1 MYSDLAYLIVGLPV
15 LAFVLCLFIG
25 SRLPRGGGFLTVLA
39 TLGGLIISLGIFQEI
54 YPRGIIHQ
62 SMRWFGDFNVGI
74 LIDPLALVMLL
85 MVTFVVMLI
94 HTYANGYMNGD
105 PGANRYFAE
114 AALFTASMLGL
125 IYADNIL
132 QLFIFWELVGLCS
145 YLLIGFWY
153 RKPSAAAA
161 AKKAFLTTRVGDVMF
176 LAAIIV
182 LYNNLASLNLTL
194 NPGEYLLQFP
204 VIYANLA
211 LIPPDQLTLIA
222 LGFLGG
228 AVGKSGQFPLHVW
241 LPDAMEGPTTVSAM
255 IHAATMVTAGVYLVA
270 RMFPLFY
277 AAPHG
282 LTAVAAVGAFTALFA
297 ATMGLTAFDIKRVLA
312 FSTVSQLGFMM
323 AGLGVGAAVGAFSVG
338 VSIFHLI
345 GHSFFKA
352 LLFLCAGSVIHAV
365 NTNDMREMGGVGKY
379 MKWTMYTMLIG
390 SLSLAG
396 FPLFTGFFSKDE
408 IIVIA
413 YEYGVAINFLP
424 YIFLVL
430 AAVLTA
436 IYTFRMWFSVF
447 TGKERS
453 NYGKHESPWVMLG
466 PLVILAVFAL
476 AFGFVAQEGFYNY
489 VGDNFGQYEEKF
501 GVDVNF
507 AELAL
512 IGGHEGLGEHGA
524 PAEGEHPSAEAEEGH
539 EAALARWG
547 LVPFWAKD
555 LKVGYKMINAR
566 SEGLLKSRAYGP
578 LVKKSSNRC
587 LILADG
593 FYEWMKAENPKSPKQ
608 PVRFT
613 VDGGEPF
620 AFAGLSTTREWEGE
634 QMTSCTIITT
644 TANETVEP
652 VHNRMPVILGD
663 PEIEKAWMSGN
674 LEVDEA
680 IGLCKP
686 LEAARMEGMD
696 FFAGIT
702 FPVKE
707 SYCPWIVGGWQ
718 TSCPSAARS

>member
-1 MYSDLAYLIVGLPV
+1 MYADYAYLIVALPV
-15 LAFVLCLFIG
+15 LAFLLCLFIG
-25 SRLPRGGGFLTVLA
+25 WRLPIGGGFITVLA
-39 TLGGLIISLGIFQEI
+39 TFAGLVLSLGIFSEI
-54 YPRGIIHQ
+54 YPGEIVHQ
-62 SMRWFGDFNVGI
+62 SIPWFADFNVGI

-85 MVTFVVMLI
+85 MVTFVVTLI
-94 HTYANGYMNGD
+94 HTYANGYMKGD
-105 PGANRYFAE
+105 PGAARYFAE

-125 IYADNIL
+125 IYADNLL

-161 AKKAFLTTRVGDVMF
+161 AKKAFLTTRVGDVLF
-176 LAAIIV
+176 LAGIIL
-182 LYNNLASLNLTL
+182 LYNNLASLNLAL
-194 NPGEYLLQFP
+194 KPGEYLLQFP

-211 LIPPDQLTLIA
+211 SIPGDQLTLIA
-222 LGFLGG
+222 LGLLGG

-323 AGLGVGAAVGAFSVG
+323 AGLGVGAAVGTFAVG

-413 YEYGVAINFLP
+413 YEYGTMINFLP

-466 PLVILAVFAL
+466 PLVLLAVFA
-476 AFGFVAQEGFYNY
+476 FGFGFAAQEDFYDY
-489 VGDNFGQYEEKF
+489 LDSNFEHYDVDFVEL
-501 GVDVNF
+501 GV
-507 AELAL
+507 
-512 IGGHEGLGEHGA
+512 IGGHALEGEHGA
-524 PAEGEHPSAEAEEGH
+524 AAAEGEHAAAEGE
-539 EAALARWG
+539 EAAG
-547 LVPFWAKD
+547 
-555 LKVGYKMINAR
+555 
-566 SEGLLKSRAYGP
+566 EG
-578 LVKKSSNRC
+578 
-587 LILADG
+587 
-593 FYEWMKAENPKSPKQ
+593 EEE
-608 PVRFT
+608 
-613 VDGGEPF
+613 GGEPWYIQI
-620 AFAGLSTTREWEGE
+620 LP
-634 QMTSCTIITT
+634 II
-644 TANETVEP
+644 V
-652 VHNRMPVILGD
+652 
-663 PEIEKAWMSGN
+663 
-674 LEVDEA
+674 A
-680 IGLCKP
+680 IGGILT
-686 LEAARMEGMD
+686 AALFYWDKVKKFDPSQVTGDKDPIRQMLLKGYYQHEIMTGW
-696 FFAGIT
+696 FAETIVYGTALICNMIDIKLVDGWLNWLSAWVMGFAQHVRKVQTGIVQNYVT
-702 FPVKE
+702 ALVLGVVVLVVVITLARE
-707 SYCPWIVGGWQ
+707 VGLV
-718 TSCPSAARS
+718 

>member
-1 MYSDLAYLIVGLPV
+1 MI
-15 LAFVLCLFIG
+15 
-25 SRLPRGGGFLTVLA
+25 
-39 TLGGLIISLGIFQEI
+39 
-54 YPRGIIHQ
+54 
-62 SMRWFGDFNVGI
+62 
-74 LIDPLALVMLL
+74 
-85 MVTFVVMLI
+85 TFVVTLI

-105 PGANRYFAE
+105 PGAARYFAE

-125 IYADNIL
+125 VFADNLL

-161 AKKAFLTTRVGDVMF
+161 AKKAFLTTRVGDVLF
-176 LAAIIV
+176 LAGIIL
-182 LYNNLASLNLTL
+182 LYNNLANPSLNIVLK
-194 NPGEYLLQFP
+194 PGEYLLQFP
-204 VIYANLA
+204 VIYAHISQ
-211 LIPPDQLTLIA
+211 IPADQLTLIA
-222 LGFLGG
+222 LGLLGG

-277 AAPHG
+277 AAPYG

-297 ATMGLTAFDIKRVLA
+297 ATMGLTSFDIKRVLA

-323 AGLGVGAAVGAFSVG
+323 AGLGVGAAVGAFAVG

-396 FPLFTGFFSKDE
+396 FPFFTGFFSKDE

-413 YEYGVAINFLP
+413 YEYGVLINFLP
-424 YIFLVL
+424 YIFLVM

-466 PLVILAVFAL
+466 PLVILAVFA
-476 AFGFVAQEGFYNY
+476 FGFGLAAQEDFYSY
-489 VGDNFGQYEEKF
+489 LDTNFEHY
-501 GVDVNF
+501 DINF
-507 AELAL
+507 EELAV
-512 IGGHEGLGEHGA
+512 IGGHVLEGEHGA
-524 PAEGEHPSAEAEEGH
+524 PEAAAEGEHGASAEAEHGGEEGPGEPWYIQILPIIIALGGILTAGLFYWDKIKKFDPSQVTGDTDPIRKMLLKGYYQH
-539 EAALARWG
+539 EILTAWFSETVVYGTALICNMIDIKIVDGWLNWLSAWVLGFANHVRKVQTGVVQNYVTALVLGVVVLVVVITLAKEVG
-547 LVPFWAKD
+547 LV
-555 LKVGYKMINAR
+555 
-566 SEGLLKSRAYGP
+566 
-578 LVKKSSNRC
+578 
-587 LILADG
+587 
-593 FYEWMKAENPKSPKQ
+593 
-608 PVRFT
+608 
-613 VDGGEPF
+613 
-620 AFAGLSTTREWEGE
+620 
-634 QMTSCTIITT
+634 
-644 TANETVEP
+644 
-652 VHNRMPVILGD
+652 
-663 PEIEKAWMSGN
+663 
-674 LEVDEA
+674 
-680 IGLCKP
+680 
-686 LEAARMEGMD
+686 
-696 FFAGIT
+696 
-702 FPVKE
+702 
-707 SYCPWIVGGWQ
+707 
-718 TSCPSAARS
+718 